1 MSGGDTDLDL
11 SGWSLR
17 DLEAQLRQAD
27 EAIRTV
33 SMLDGVARSRNKNM
47 AIREVAIL
55 SVRRRRIL
63 AEIKRRRKAL
73 EIWRANQ
80 TLVHSPATPDV

>member
-1 MSGGDTDLDL
+1 MSGGDADADLPGL
-11 SGWSLR
+11 SLN
-17 DLEAQLRQAD
+17 DLEARLRQVD
-27 EAIRTV
+27 ESIRTV
-33 SMLDGVARSRNKNM
+33 SMLDGVAGNRTKNM

-63 AEIKRRRKAL
+63 AEIRRRREAL

-80 TLVHSPATPDV
+80 TLVHSPATPDP